1 MGELYGIMM
10 GYLMGKSWNITMGN
24 PVKMFPKQ
32 SIETWITGNLG
43 RASLAFFCEYMDIL
57 LPYGSK
63 YLLRNYLGYD
73 LD

>member
-43 RASLAFFCEYMDIL
+43 RASLAFFFVNIWIYYYPMDPSTSSGITWAMI
-57 LPYGSK
+57 
-63 YLLRNYLGYD
+63 
-73 LD
+73 